1 MQGDVKGRPVAEAR
15 HPGCRAS
22 RLRSISSC
30 HPTLV
35 IPVLLVLGCSADP
48 IADGEQDMDDVQQS
62 RLLDFRVVPVVE
74 GLEHPWGMAFLPGG
88 DILVT
93 ERPGRLRLV
102 RDGSLVD
109 EPLSGVP
116 DVGAGGQGGLLDIAL
131 HPGFESNRW
140 VYLTYSRSESGER
153 TTAIARGR
161 YDGER
166 LTELEE
172 IYEAEA
178 WGEGDMH
185 FGSRIAFDA
194 TGYLYVTIGE
204 RGEMDE
210 AQNRAND
217 QGTVLRLND
226 DGSIP
231 ADNPF
236 LGEESARAAIWAY
249 GVRNIQALAFH
260 PETGELWAGEHGPL
274 GGDEINVIEEG
285 RNYGWP
291 EVTYGLNYDGSV
303 ISEFTHGDGME
314 QPVHHWDESPALS
327 GLTIYTG
334 GELGPWSGHLFA
346 GGLAGRHLV
355 RLDFDGHELRDSETL
370 LEDLEHR
377 IRDVRTGPDGFL
389 YLLIDSSDAPMLRL
403 EPLGG

>member
-1 MQGDVKGRPVAEAR
+1 M
-15 HPGCRAS
+15 
-22 RLRSISSC
+22 RSLA
-30 HPTLV
+30 HPTIL
-35 IPVLLVLGCSADP
+35 ISALLALACVDGGGSAP
-48 IADGEQDMDDVQQS
+48 PLADDEDDQS
-62 RLLDFRVVPVVE
+62 EVKQSNLLDFRVVTVVE

-102 RDGSLVD
+102 RDGSLVA
-109 EPLSGVP
+109 EPMPGVP
-116 DVGAGGQGGLLDIAL
+116 DVGTGGQGGLLDIAL
-131 HPGFESNRW
+131 HPDFENNRW
-140 VYLTYSRSESGER
+140 VYLTYSKPASDER

-166 LTELEE
+166 LTGLEE
-172 IYEAEA
+172 IYEADA
-178 WGEGDMH
+178 WGDADRH

-194 TGYLYVTIGE
+194 SGDLYVTIGE

-210 AQNRAND
+210 AQNLAND
-217 QGTVLRLND
+217 QGSVLRLHD
-226 DGSIP
+226 DGSVP
-231 ADNPF
+231 VDNPF
-236 LGEESARAAIWAY
+236 TGDGSARGAIWAY
-249 GVRNIQALAFH
+249 GVRNIQGLAFH

-291 EVTYGLNYDGSV
+291 EITYGVNYDGSI
-303 ISEFTHGDGME
+303 ISDSTHREGME
-314 QPVHHWDESPALS
+314 QPVHHWGESPALS
-327 GLTIYTG
+327 GLTIYTS
-334 GELGPWSGHLFA
+334 GELAPWRGHVFA
-346 GGLAGRHLV
+346 GGLAGRQLV

-370 LEDLEHR
+370 LADLGHR

-403 EPLGG
+403 ELVSP

>member
-1 MQGDVKGRPVAEAR
+1 M
-15 HPGCRAS
+15 
-22 RLRSISSC
+22 RSLA
-30 HPTLV
+30 HPTIL
-35 IPVLLVLGCSADP
+35 IPALLALACSDGAGSAVPLAAD
-48 IADGEQDMDDVQQS
+48 DEDQGESKQS
-62 RLLDFRVVPVVE
+62 RLLDFRVVTVVE

-88 DILVT
+88 DVLVT

-102 RDGSLVD
+102 QDGRLVD
-109 EPLSGVP
+109 EPIPGVP
-116 DVGAGGQGGLLDIAL
+116 DVGVGGHGGLLDLAL
-131 HPGFESNRW
+131 HPDFRSNRW
-140 VYLTYSRSESGER
+140 VYLSYSKSDSGER
-153 TTAIARGR
+153 TTAIVRGR

-172 IYEAEA
+172 IYAADA
-178 WGEGDMH
+178 WGDGDLH

-194 TGYLYVTIGE
+194 SGDLYVTIGE

-210 AQNRAND
+210 AQNLAND
-217 QGTVLRLND
+217 QGTVLRLYD

-236 LGEESARAAIWAY
+236 IGEGDARGAIWAY
-249 GVRNIQALAFH
+249 GVRNIQGLAFH
-260 PETGELWAGEHGPL
+260 PETGELWAAEHGPL

-291 EVTYGLNYDGSV
+291 EITFGVNYDGSI
-303 ISEFTHGDGME
+303 ISEYTHREAME

-334 GELGPWSGHLFA
+334 GELAPWRGHVFA
-346 GGLAGRHLV
+346 GGLAGRQLA
-355 RLDFDGHELRDSETL
+355 RLDFDGHVLRDSETL

-403 EPLGG
+403 EPANP

>member
-1 MQGDVKGRPVAEAR
+1 MQRALRSRSHPILLLLVSPILACSGDPLVDDRQDRGDVR
-15 HPGCRAS
+15 
-22 RLRSISSC
+22 
-30 HPTLV
+30 
-35 IPVLLVLGCSADP
+35 
-48 IADGEQDMDDVQQS
+48 QS
-62 RLLDFRVVPVVE
+62 RLLDFRVVTVVE

-102 RDGSLVD
+102 RDGKLVD
-109 EPLSGVP
+109 EPVSGVP
-116 DVGAGGQGGLLDIAL
+116 EAGPGGQGGLLDIAL
-131 HPGFESNRW
+131 HPDFENTRW
-140 VYLTYSRSESGER
+140 VYLTYSKSSSGER

-172 IYEAEA
+172 IYEADA
-178 WGEGDMH
+178 WSDGDMH

-194 TGYLYVTIGE
+194 AGHLYATVGE
-204 RGEMDE
+204 RGEMEE
-210 AQNRAND
+210 AQNLAND
-217 QGTVLRLND
+217 QGVVLRLND

-236 LGEESARAAIWAY
+236 VGGESARGAIWAY

-274 GGDEINVIEEG
+274 GGDEINVIDEG

-291 EVTYGLNYDGSV
+291 EITYGVNYDGSI
-303 ISEFTHGDGME
+303 ISEFTQGEGLE

-327 GLTIYTG
+327 GLTIYMG
-334 GELGPWSGHLFA
+334 GELAPWRGHLFA
-346 GGLAGRHLV
+346 GGLAGRQLV
-355 RLDFDGHELRDSETL
+355 RLDFDGHELRDTETL
-370 LEDLEHR
+370 LDDLGHR

-389 YLLIDSSDAPMLRL
+389 YLLIDASDAPMLRL
-403 EPLGG
+403 EPASP